1 MEPAPRVRARKLA
14 LRRAR
19 LEGLLR
25 DSPSPRAPLL
35 VLLLRESNSRT
46 LRRMSRC
53 CRRETRSF
61 SAPGAIRKTRFE
73 IGADILLSPTDPP
86 SDARD

>member
-1 MEPAPRVRARKLA
+1 MLILLSSREKLH
-14 LRRAR
+14 
-19 LEGLLR
+19 
-25 DSPSPRAPLL
+25 
-35 VLLLRESNSRT
+35 SRT